1 MAILNLKAEVDS
13 NTYYTFGMNT
23 DPATRG
29 YFKLTRTDGGT
40 FNYAGT
46 DLTTTNW
53 LKAQNWAIA
62 NGAAAGSPEVFTA
75 YTINGTTYNNVS
87 PFSTL
92 SNGEYSLAAVE
103 ILNAGESTI
112 GSSFYNFS
120 VLNGQTITTTLSSVA
135 VIGRPFRSDS
145 CLWTA
150 RSTSQ
155 DPVQFQL
162 TRSDAAIDPAVAGRK
177 PSVSGTPVTL
187 NGTTYPQYFNYGGIP
202 NGSYKLITYNAS
214 GQYLDEWDFTADCA
228 PVNGTT
234 STTVAGTTT
243 TQNTITIGRVFGDVN
258 CVQIARSTV
267 AGQVSFQL
275 LGRNGT
281 ALPTTVQGQKTSV
294 TSAPAVVLG
303 NLTYRQEYVYG
314 TLLNGDY
321 TVNTYNGATLI
332 DSFEFTII
340 CNVGTT
346 TTIAGTTSTTTVA
359 GATTTV
365 ISQTIG
371 RVFKEGINRV
381 ARTNNSTNITFTLT
395 GRNNTAIPISL
406 IGAKTGLITNPPLT
420 NGSVTYLKEFNYGVL
435 NNGDYTIRVF
445 SATGQ
450 QLDGFDFSITDVA
463 STTTVISTTGTTTLF
478 GTSTT
483 QPTNTTQPSGTT
495 TQSTGGTGTT
505 TTVNTNTGGV
515 NTDINMVA
523 VGKLTFSCGNNQMN
537 VLATFKAL
545 TIIPQG
551 TNIAITAVNLP
562 NGVLGCSVANIVDNI
577 MTFSRTVGLNEIF
590 TVSSF
595 FVANCQ
601 KPINN
606 ASICLVI

>member
-1 MAILNLKAEVDS
+1 MAILHLKAEVDS
-13 NTYYTFGMNT
+13 NTYYTFAMNT

-40 FNYAGT
+40 FAYAGT

-53 LKAQNWAIA
+53 LRAQNWAIA

-75 YTINGTTYNNVS
+75 YSINGTTYNNVS

-103 ILNAGESTI
+103 VLNAGESTI
-112 GSSFYNFS
+112 GTSFYNFS

-162 TRSDAAIDPAVAGRK
+162 TRTDAAIDPGVAGRK
-177 PSVSGTPVTL
+177 PSVSGSPVTL
-187 NGTTYPQYFNYGGIP
+187 NGTTYPQYFNYGGLP
-202 NGSYKLITYNAS
+202 NGVYKLLTYNAS
-214 GQYLDEWDFTADCA
+214 GQYLDEWDFNVDCA
-228 PVNGTT
+228 AVGGTT

-243 TQNTITIGRVFGDVN
+243 TQNTISIGRVFNDVN

-267 AGQVSFQL
+267 AGQVLFQL

-281 ALPTTVQGQKTSV
+281 ALPTTVQGQKPSITSNPV
-294 TSAPAVVLG
+294 VVLG
-303 NLTYRQEYVYG
+303 NLSYRQEYVYG

-321 TVNTYNGATLI
+321 SINTYNGVTLI
-332 DSFEFTII
+332 DSFDFSIN

-371 RVFKEGINRV
+371 RVFKEGTNRV

-406 IGAKTGLITNPPLT
+406 IGAKTGLVTNPPLT
-420 NGSVTYLKEFNYGVL
+420 NGTVTYLKEFNYGVL

-445 SATGQ
+445 SSAGQ
-450 QLDGFDFSITDVA
+450 QLDGFDFSINDAILTTSVA
-463 STTTVISTTGTTTLF
+463 NTTQFNTTAFITTQQTITTTQLGAT
-478 GTSTT
+478 TT
-483 QPTNTTQPSGTT
+483 QPIV
-495 TQSTGGTGTT
+495 GGT
-505 TTVNTNTGGV
+505 TTVNVNTGGI
-515 NTDINMVA
+515 NTNINMAV
-523 VGKLTFSCGNNQMN
+523 VGKLNFSCGNNQMN

-545 TIIPQG
+545 SIIPQG
-551 TNIAITAVNLP
+551 TTIAITAVNLP
-562 NGVLGCSVANIVDNI
+562 NGVLGCSVGNIVDNI
-577 MTFSRTVGLNEIF
+577 MTFTRTLGLNEIF

-595 FVANCQ
+595 FIANCQ